1 MFFIISRLIFLH
13 SIRFNNKFDFVSNKF
28 SILVIKGFIHIFIR
42 EDDISFFCHVF
53 LRYISQIF
61 KNRIKLYKFNQMQAI
76 DTTLPQLLLSTL

>member
-13 SIRFNNKFDFVSNKF
+13 SIRFNNKFDFVSNEF
-28 SILVIKGFIHIFIR
+28 SILVMKVFIYLLEKMIYL
-42 EDDISFFCHVF
+42 FFCHVF

>member
-13 SIRFNNKFDFVSNKF
+13 SIRFNNKFDFVSNEF
-28 SILVIKGFIHIFIR
+28 SILVIKDIHIFIR

-76 DTTLPQLLLSTL
+76 DTTLPQLLLSKL

>member
-13 SIRFNNKFDFVSNKF
+13 SIRFNNKFDFVSNEF
-28 SILVIKGFIHIFIR
+28 SILVIKGIHIFIR
-42 EDDISFFCHVF
+42 EDISFFCHVF

-76 DTTLPQLLLSTL
+76 DTTLSQLLLSTL

>member
-13 SIRFNNKFDFVSNKF
+13 SIRFNNKFDFVSNEF
-28 SILVIKGFIHIFIR
+28 SILVIKGIHIFIR
-42 EDDISFFCHVF
+42 EDDISFFLSRLSPC
-53 LRYISQIF
+53 YISQIF

>member
-42 EDDISFFCHVF
+42 EDDISFF
-53 LRYISQIF
+53 
-61 KNRIKLYKFNQMQAI
+61 
-76 DTTLPQLLLSTL
+76 LSRLSPLHKSNFQKSY